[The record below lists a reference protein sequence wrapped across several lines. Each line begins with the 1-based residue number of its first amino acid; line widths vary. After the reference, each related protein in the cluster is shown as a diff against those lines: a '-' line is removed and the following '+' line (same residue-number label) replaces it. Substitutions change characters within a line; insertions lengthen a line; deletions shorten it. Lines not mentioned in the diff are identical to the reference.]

1 MSSKLTRRRF
11 LQGTALGAGAL
22 LSADRTLR
30 SLSERALSDGLTRL
44 GLSVP
49 WYKRQVRT
57 TYNYC
62 DICPW
67 RCGIVV
73 KSVNGRVY
81 KIDGNP
87 QDPKSRG
94 MLCARGQGGVSFLY
108 DPDRL
113 KQPMIRT
120 GERGEGKFRN
130 ATWQE
135 ALDYSAQKMLKIK
148 EQYGPESVAFF
159 GHTSGDFWFTDYLS
173 QAWGSPNSAKPSVSV
188 CTSPREEAALIT
200 FGRSIGNHEP
210 VDWDS
215 TRCIVLIGTH
225 IGEDARNTMMQDL
238 AKARANGAKLIV
250 VDPRFSSAAMK
261 ADHWLPIK
269 PGADTALLL
278 AWMNV
283 LIAEK
288 LYDAEF
294 IQKWTVGFDQ
304 LAEHVKPFT
313 PEWAAPITDLP
324 VEQIRESAREMG
336 RNRPQSVIVPG
347 RHVVWYGNDTQRM
360 RAVYIVNALL
370 GAYGR
375 PGGLYFSK
383 APFLEEIPHPPWQAA
398 SGAGG

>member
-1 MSSKLTRRRF
+1 
-11 LQGTALGAGAL
+11 
-22 LSADRTLR
+22 
-30 SLSERALSDGLTRL
+30 
-44 GLSVP
+44 
-49 WYKRQVRT
+49 
-57 TYNYC
+57 
-62 DICPW
+62 
-67 RCGIVV
+67 
-73 KSVNGRVY
+73 VNGRVY

-120 GERGEGKFRN
+120 GQRGEGKFRN
-130 ATWQE
+130 ATWEE

-148 EQYGPESVAFF
+148 EQYGPESVAFL

-215 TRCIVLIGTH
+215 TRCVILIGTH

-261 ADHWLPIK
+261 ADTWLPIK
-269 PGADTALLL
+269 PGTDTALLL

-283 LIAEK
+283 LIGEN

-294 IQKWTVGFDQ
+294 IQKWTVGFDR

-313 PEWAAPITDLP
+313 PEWASPITDLP
-324 VEQIRESAREMG
+324 AEKIRESAREMG
-336 RNRPQSVIVPG
+336 RNHPQSVIVPG

-383 APFLEEIPHPPWQAA
+383 SPFIDEIPHPPFAAA

>member
-1 MSSKLTRRRF
+1 MSSSKSKLTRRSF
-11 LQGTALGAGAL
+11 LQGSALGAGAL
-22 LSADRTLR
+22 FSADRTLR
-30 SLSERALSDGLTRL
+30 SLTDGLAKL
-44 GLSVP
+44 GLPTP

-67 RCGIVV
+67 RCGIIVQ
-73 KSVNGRVY
+73 SVNGRVY

-94 MLCARGQGGVSFLY
+94 MLCARGQAGVSFLY

-120 GERGEGKFRN
+120 GERGENKFRN
-130 ATWQE
+130 ATWEE
-135 ALDYSAQKMLKIK
+135 ALDYAAQKMRKIK

-188 CTSPREEAALIT
+188 CTSPREEAALVT

-210 VDWDS
+210 VDWES
-215 TRCIVLIGTH
+215 ARCIILIGTH

-238 AKARANGAKLIV
+238 ANARAKGAKLIV
-250 VDPRFSSAAMK
+250 VDPRFSTAAMK
-261 ADHWLPIK
+261 ADYWLPIK

-283 LIAEK
+283 LIAEN
-288 LYDAEF
+288 LYDVEF
-294 IQKWTVGFDQ
+294 IQKWTVGFDK
-304 LAEHVKPFT
+304 LAEHVRSFT
-313 PEWAAPITDLP
+313 PEWAAPIADLP
-324 VEQIRESAREMG
+324 AEQIRESAREMG

-347 RHVVWYGNDTQRM
+347 RHVVWYGNDTQLM

-383 APFLEEIPHPPWQAA
+383 APFIDEIQHPPFAAA

>member
-1 MSSKLTRRRF
+1 M
-11 LQGTALGAGAL
+11 AG
-22 LSADRTLR
+22 
-30 SLSERALSDGLTRL
+30 GLAKL
-44 GLSVP
+44 GLPIP
-49 WYKRQVRT
+49 WYRKGQVRT

-67 RCGIVV
+67 RCGVV
-73 KSVNGRVY
+73 VQSVNGRVY

-87 QDPKSRG
+87 KDPKSRG
-94 MLCARGQGGVSFLY
+94 MLCARGQAGVSFLY

-120 GERGEGKFRN
+120 GERGEGKFKN
-130 ATWQE
+130 ATWEE
-135 ALDYSAQKMLKIK
+135 ALDYSASKLLKIK
-148 EQYGPESVAFF
+148 EQYGPEAVAFF
-159 GHTSGDFWFTDYLS
+159 GHTSGDFWFTDYLA
-173 QAWGSPNSAKPSVSV
+173 QAFGSVNSAKPSVSM
-188 CTSPREEAALIT
+188 CTAPREEAALIT
-200 FGRSIGNHEP
+200 FGRAIGNHEP
-210 VDWDS
+210 VDWEN

-238 AKARANGAKLIV
+238 ANARARGAKLIV

-269 PGADTALLL
+269 PGTDTALLL
-278 AWMNV
+278 AWINI
-283 LIAEK
+283 LITEK

-294 IQKWTVGFDQ
+294 IQKWTVGFDK
-304 LAEHVKPFT
+304 LAEHVKTFT
-313 PEWAAPITDLP
+313 PEWAASITDLP
-324 VEQIRESAREMG
+324 AEKIRESAREMG
-336 RNRPQSVIVPG
+336 RNRPQAVIVPG

-375 PGGLYFSK
+375 PGGMYFNK
-383 APFLEEIPHPPWQAA
+383 TPFIDEIPHPPFAAA